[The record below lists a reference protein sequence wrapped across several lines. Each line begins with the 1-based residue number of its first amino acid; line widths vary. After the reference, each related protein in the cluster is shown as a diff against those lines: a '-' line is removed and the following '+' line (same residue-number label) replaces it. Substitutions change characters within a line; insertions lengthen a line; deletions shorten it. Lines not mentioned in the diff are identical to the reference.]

1 LIIRAMHYAA
11 MRHRDQTRKD
21 GRTPYINHPI
31 ALAATLS
38 NAGVRE
44 PSILAA
50 AMLHDLIEDTATAY
64 TDLRAEFGS
73 EVADLVLEVTDTKF
87 LSQPAR
93 KRLQRA
99 KASHASEGAKLIKLA
114 DKICNLRDI
123 LARPP
128 ADWAPQRKQEY
139 FDWASSIVAGLRGA
153 HPRLERQFDQLA
165 LKRPVG

>member
-21 GRTPYINHPI
+21 GKTPYINHPI

-50 AMLHDLIEDTATAY
+50 AMLHDLIEDTATTD

-87 LSQPAR
+87 LSKPAR

-99 KASHASEGAKLIKLA
+99 KASRASEGAKLIKLA

-128 ADWAPQRKQEY
+128 ADWTPQRKQEY
-139 FDWASSIVAGLRGA
+139 FDWAAKVVSGLRGT
-153 HPRLERQFDQLA
+153 HPVLERKFDA
-165 LKRPVG
+165 VVRVVSA